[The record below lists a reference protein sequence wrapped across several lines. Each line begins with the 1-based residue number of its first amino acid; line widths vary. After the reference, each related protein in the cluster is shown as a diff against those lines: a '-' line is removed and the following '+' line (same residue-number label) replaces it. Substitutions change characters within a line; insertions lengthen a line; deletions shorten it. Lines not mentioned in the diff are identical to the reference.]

1 MKNLPVLLFLW
12 LLLGWGQ
19 AAHSAGQQYEIN
31 HIAFNS
37 TFLASEIA
45 AAYKIT
51 RAENMAVI
59 NVSVQPE
66 GVIGEGVPAQV
77 SGQVVNILNQV
88 KPLAFTEVRE
98 EKAIYYI
105 ATLRFDDGD
114 ILTFKLDVL
123 IDGEDK
129 PRQVEWQQKFWK
141 Q

>member
-1 MKNLPVLLFLW
+1 MRQLTLLLVLPVVLAW
-12 LLLGWGQ
+12 TKVANGEEQ
-19 AAHSAGQQYEIN
+19 AYEIN

-51 RAENMAVI
+51 RAENLAVVNI
-59 NVSVQPE
+59 SVQPE
-66 GVIGEGVPAQV
+66 GVIGEGVPAKI
-77 SGQVVNILNQV
+77 SGEVVNFLNQV
-88 KPLAFTEVRE
+88 KPLSFTEVRE

-105 ATLRFDDGD
+105 STLRFDDGD

-123 IDGEDK
+123 IEGEDK